1 MYDWSRPGDGNL
13 QAISRWVSIPLNS
26 HVMKVGHILFIN
38 PLNTFY
44 LRLYDVGHMV
54 LLAREETCCRH
65 YMSYSYRLGG
75 GGRAELLTCPCPLK
89 VQACPP
95 RDEKQALGP
104 RVSGR
109 KKEDE
114 WGNLE
119 F

>member
-1 MYDWSRPGDGNL
+1 MSVWSRPGDGHL

-65 YMSYSYRLGG
+65 YMGYSYRWRGG
-75 GGRAELLTCPCPLK
+75 GGRGGGTIDMPMSTE
-89 VQACPP
+89 
-95 RDEKQALGP
+95 G
-104 RVSGR
+104 SGMPTM
-109 KKEDE
+109 
-114 WGNLE
+114 
-119 F
+119 